1 MTFMKRAS
9 VTLLIC
15 TLAGVA
21 TVIALARPATETTT
35 AAAADSSESA
45 EAADESTS
53 AYGSG
58 DQQAEEPAAEAA
70 ADPGQAAAITIEGFA
85 FGGTTVVSPGQSVT
99 VENLDSAPHTVTA
112 VDGSFDTGTIDG
124 GGSTTLTLPT
134 EPGTYEFFCAIHP
147 SMVATVTVQA

>member
-21 TVIALARPATETTT
+21 TVIGLARPATETTAAT
-35 AAAADSSESA
+35 AAPSVDESA
-45 EAADESTS
+45 ETETDD
-53 AYGSG
+53 AYGTDEQST
-58 DQQAEEPAAEAA
+58 EPAAAPEETADTAA
-70 ADPGQAAAITIEGFA
+70 GITIEGFA
-85 FGGTTVVSPGQSVT
+85 FGGTTVVSPGQSIS

-112 VDGSFDTGTIDG
+112 IDGSFDTGTIDG